1 MFSAGVLE
9 GEQISLFS
17 GSNTAAGEEEE
28 DVILKGTILVVIVT
42 AEPFFAVGSVPTIA
56 N

>member
-9 GEQISLFS
+9 GEQESLFS
-17 GSNTAAGEEEE
+17 GSNTAAGEEELT
-28 DVILKGTILVVIVT
+28 LKGTILVAIVT
-42 AEPFFAVGSVPTIA
+42 AVPFFAVGSVPTIA